1 MSDVKALELGV
12 IGEAFP
18 LADIEKVL
26 EETRRSGTR
35 QRKLPADLM
44 VYYLIA
50 LGLMASVG
58 AREVLRRLID
68 GLKELPRFRGP
79 LASGAAITK
88 ARRRLGSEPLR
99 KLYNESVKPIA
110 KKTTQEAWYRRWLI
124 VSMDGG
130 TLATL
135 DTPANVKRFG
145 RPPSSRGQ
153 TAWPQLRFV
162 ALLENGTRVLFAA
175 ALGAY
180 RAAEQHLAREL
191 VPRLREGMICL
202 ADRGFYSWVLWEA
215 ARATG
220 ADLLWRIQKSIELP
234 IIEPLPDRSY
244 LSHVHEYRNGHRK
257 HGLTRVRVIPFV
269 AIVGKQRT
277 AYRLITTI
285 LDPKRAPAA
294 ELARLYTSRWTIETT
309 FAEMKV
315 RMRGHRTVLRSQ
327 IPELVEQDFYGLL
340 LAHFGIRSVMHDTAR
355 QKHIPPSR
363 LSFAHAL
370 AIIVDELPQMFSFS
384 PSGEAAMP

>member
-1 MSDVKALELGV
+1 MSEVRALELGV

-18 LADIEKVL
+18 QADIERVL
-26 EETRRSGTR
+26 EETRRRGKR
-35 QRKLPADLM
+35 RRKLPAELM

-68 GLKELPRFRGP
+68 GLRETARFRGP

-88 ARRRLGSEPLR
+88 ARRRLGAEPLR
-99 KLYNESVKPIA
+99 KLYDESVKPIA
-110 KKTTQEAWYRRWLI
+110 KKTTQEAWYRGWLI

-130 TLATL
+130 TLACL
-135 DTPANVKRFG
+135 DTAANVKRFG

-153 TAWPQLRFV
+153 TAWPHLRFV

-175 ALGAY
+175 VVGAY
-180 RAAEQHLAREL
+180 HRAEQHLALEM

-202 ADRGFYSWVLWEA
+202 ADRGFYSYVLWEA
-215 ARATG
+215 ARARG
-220 ADLLWRIQKSIELP
+220 ADLLWRIQKLIELP
-234 IIEPLPDRSY
+234 IVERLRDGSY

-257 HGLTRVRVIPFV
+257 RGLTVVRVIPFV

-294 ELARLYTSRWTIETT
+294 ELARLYASRWTIETT

-315 RMRGHRTVLRSQ
+315 RMRGHHTVLRSQ
-327 IPELVEQDFYGLL
+327 LPELVEQDFYGLL
-340 LAHFGIRSVMHDTAR
+340 LAHFGIRSIMHDTAR
-355 QKHIPPSR
+355 QQHIAPSQ

-370 AIIVDELPQMFSFS
+370 AIIVDRLPQMFSFS
-384 PSGEAAMP
+384 PSGEAALP